1 MQNDRAEGGESI
13 EGSRMSFF
21 DHLQELATR
30 LKRILFAFIIAFAV
44 ISSLPNPFHPFGGPN
59 ALFGYDFL
67 LITLLR
73 RAETAYAQSFNF
85 IALNVTTPI
94 SVFINLSLVLS
105 VVVIAPYI
113 FSQIYGFV
121 SPGLYR
127 REKRVVRKYTLPFAA
142 LFGTGGL
149 FGLFII
155 FPIVMRILLSFFPS
169 FGLEKLVT
177 LDDFVNLLILVP
189 VISGLAFT
197 FPVFLVP
204 MVELKVLNAK
214 QLSNSRKWVYIV
226 VPLAVVLI
234 NPDPT
239 FISSLPII
247 LPIFVLYE
255 VTILIAKRIEKRR
268 AVMQEPT

>member
-214 QLSNSRKWVYIV
+214 QLSSYR
-226 VPLAVVLI
+226 
-234 NPDPT
+234 
-239 FISSLPII
+239 
-247 LPIFVLYE
+247 
-255 VTILIAKRIEKRR
+255 
-268 AVMQEPT
+268 